1 MTDIYDSDWINTDGN
16 YIHHTAIINK
26 DFVEMGTGNV
36 IGPYTCIG
44 TNGEIRGKHFKDFKG
59 KVVIGDNNTI
69 SEHVTIQRP
78 LEKYMSTNIGSRN
91 IIMAHSHIGH
101 DAVIGNDCE
110 ISTNSVIGG
119 YSYIW
124 HKAKLKLSCTIRNR
138 IIIGTNAVIGMGS
151 VVVKDVESGQVVYG
165 NPAKPKAE

>member
-16 YIHHTAIINK
+16 YIHHTAIINHA
-26 DFVEMGTGNV
+26 FVEMGTGNV

-44 TNGEIRGKHFKDFKG
+44 TNGEIRGKHFKEFKG

-78 LEKYMSTNIGSRN
+78 LKKGSETNIGDDN

-101 DAVIGNDCE
+101 DAVIGDDCE
-110 ISTNSVIGG
+110 ISSGCIIGG
-119 YSYIW
+119 YAFISD
-124 HKAKLKLSCTIRNR
+124 KVKLKLGVIIRNR
-138 IIIGTNAVIGMGS
+138 IDVGISAIVGMGS
-151 VVVKDVESGQVVYG
+151 VVVKDVGANQVVYG